1 MNSLSL
7 ERKAQILACLTEG
20 MSIRATCRVTGA
32 AKGTV
37 IRLIREVGAACEDY
51 QDRWLRDLTCTQIQC
66 DELWTFCLQKNRRV
80 PRDQRHILG
89 KGNVWNYV
97 AICRDCKLIPVWH
110 AGRKSVT
117 DTRTFIADLRSR
129 LTAKIQ
135 LSTDAM
141 NAYETA
147 VVRSFTAAEA
157 DYGQIDKDY
166 SSPIGQNKSPDTRY
180 SPGHLVSV
188 TKRTIMGDPDE
199 DMICTSHVERV
210 NLTIRM
216 QNRRFTRLTNGFS
229 KRILMHRCS
238 LAITFFHYN
247 FIRKHQSLGGKTPA
261 MAAGITNHVWTL
273 RDMLFA
279 ADQCASAA

>member
-1 MNSLSL
+1 MD
-7 ERKAQILACLTEG
+7 RKGQ
-20 MSIRATCRVTGA
+20 
-32 AKGTV
+32 
-37 IRLIREVGAACEDY
+37 
-51 QDRWLRDLTCTQIQC
+51 
-66 DELWTFCLQKNRRV
+66 
-80 PRDQRHILG
+80 LG
-89 KGNVWNYV
+89 YGDVWNYV

-110 AGRKSVT
+110 VGKKSVT

-129 LTAKIQ
+129 LVSKVQ

-147 VVRSFTAAEA
+147 VVRSFRESEI

-166 SSPIGQNKSPDTRY
+166 SSPRGMNSSPDTRY
-180 SPGHLVSV
+180 SPARLVSV
-188 TKRTIMGDPDE
+188 RKRVVLGDPDE
-199 DMICTSHVERV
+199 KMICTSHIERA

-261 MAAGITNHVWTL
+261 MAAGITDHIWTL

-279 ADQCASAA
+279 ADQQIAA